1 MRPPATSG
9 VGGTVT
15 GAGRQGMAAQHATSI
30 TFDEYLMRT
39 ARIATAA
46 RDDKDRAANL
56 SGNLAKVADALQA
69 MAADLAGDHNI
80 APAVTGQ
87 IRALAEAAGRMKRQA
102 ARCAGESGNA
112 AEAARLAADAVARV
126 YGQDM
131 QAVDEAGLSSASA
144 AAHHD

>member
-1 MRPPATSG
+1 
-9 VGGTVT
+9 
-15 GAGRQGMAAQHATSI
+15 MAAQHATSI